1 MGDLAGLTFLV
12 TGGNTGIGLATARGL
27 AARGAR
33 VHIACRSPDK
43 GRVAAGRIAAETG
56 NGAVGFLP
64 LDLARLASVRAC
76 AQGGADLPLL
86 RDRPG
91 ARRCHRPLLRQLPGA
106 GAESGRHPGAGP
118 AAVGAQRGVDSR
130 LTSTGAR

>member
-1 MGDLAGLTFLV
+1 MADLARLTFLV

-56 NGAVGFLP
+56 NDA
-64 LDLARLASVRAC
+64 A
-76 AQGGADLPLL
+76 GG
-86 RDRPG
+86 RW
-91 ARRCHRPLLRQLPGA
+91 
-106 GAESGRHPGAGP
+106 SGRVA
-118 AAVGAQRGVDSR
+118 
-130 LTSTGAR
+130 